1 MTEVKKEGVL
11 SLVLPE
17 NTKVSGKSINIE
29 ETVSH
34 RSLEKGTMD
43 SYVGT
48 DWYQKVLFYQYLVNY
63 LGNYVEKKQ
72 DRVLEYE
79 LEYVLGGKR
88 NGADNL
94 KILVFGGLLAMKK
107 HKIFMASLTTC
118 SSDNQRQWHL
128 RSRWREYPHE
138 AGGIESV
145 TRNKTRATVRLQKA
159 DDVSGYILQYST
171 SEKFSKKS
179 TKSKTVKGTTV
190 KLSGLNKNKIY
201 YLRVKRYKKYN
212 GKTYYS
218 DYGNTYTVWP

>member
-1 MTEVKKEGVL
+1 MYT
-11 SLVLPE
+11 
-17 NTKVSGKSINIE
+17 I
-29 ETVSH
+29 
-34 RSLEKGTMD
+34 
-43 SYVGT
+43 
-48 DWYQKVLFYQYLVNY
+48 YQFFK
-63 LGNYVEKKQ
+63 
-72 DRVLEYE
+72 
-79 LEYVLGGKR
+79 
-88 NGADNL
+88 
-94 KILVFGGLLAMKK
+94 
-107 HKIFMASLTTC
+107 
-118 SSDNQRQWHL
+118 
-128 RSRWREYPHE
+128 PE